1 MSKLWKFRQKS
12 GEHLVQIDTTQS
24 KVGKAGLYSQTQNQ
38 SYEQDTEKRSL
49 TKAHMDRNS
58 KKKKKTK
65 WKDHIYKYNLRLSS
79 VRHGWYD
86 NGNTVCSADSLKN
99 KNLNES

>member
-58 KKKKKTK
+58 KKKKK
-65 WKDHIYKYNLRLSS
+65 R
-79 VRHGWYD
+79 
-86 NGNTVCSADSLKN
+86 
-99 KNLNES
+99 LNEKIISTNITSDCPVLDMVGMITVILYAVQIH